1 MKADK
6 PCCPA
11 GAARR
16 IKRIV
21 VNGRAVGIAFLDEI
35 AEKVSSLGLSEG
47 TEIAKALM
55 KEVKL
60 YNYVPTDKE
69 NDYQAALMDWYHHRK

>member
-1 MKADK
+1 MKADE
-6 PCCPA
+6 PCCLA

-16 IKRIV
+16 IKRII
-21 VNGRAVGIAFLDEI
+21 VNGRAVGIAFLDE
-35 AEKVSSLGLSEG
+35 AGEKVSSLELSDG

-60 YNYVPTDKE
+60 YNYVPSGME